1 MPSSYISKIRQ
12 DFNQNSVNLGNKF
25 RLTFPG
31 NDNRMV
37 YRLKAFEIPILG
49 ISTADYRPYGGGLL
63 KKVPYGDINMNFTV
77 SLVFVLDKELYQL
90 QWLRDRMKDISPN
103 IDGVIN
109 YEADYKLPVVKVEIA
124 GMDSVVYQEVIFH
137 NCFFSS
143 IEQIQFSTENTSP
156 IEVNTMLAFEDMK
169 INKGSG
175 KSFDEEEEKGLL
187 GALDDLLGDIEGA
200 IGDAVG
206 KLTGSVPKVPKPPF

>member
-1 MPSSYISKIRQ
+1 
-12 DFNQNSVNLGNKF
+12 
-25 RLTFPG
+25 
-31 NDNRMV
+31 MV
-37 YRLKAFEIPILG
+37 YRLKTFEIPPVA

-77 SLVFVLDKELYQL
+77 PLVFVVDKEFYQL
-90 QWLRDRMKDISPN
+90 QWVYDRIKNLSPN
-103 IDGVIN
+103 IDGVVN
-109 YEADYKLPVVKVEIA
+109 YEAEYKLPVVKVEIA
-124 GMDSVVYQEVIFH
+124 GMDSVVYQEVVFH

-143 IEQIQFSTENTSP
+143 IEAIQFSTESTSP
-156 IEVNTMLAFEDMK
+156 IEINCILVFEDMK

-175 KSFDEEEEKGLL
+175 KSFDEEEGKGVL
-187 GALDDLLGDIEGA
+187 GALDDLLSDIEGA